1 MVDSDRPADAGVR
14 VIISASRPATAP
26 GIAVRGA
33 GLRFEAQVHF
43 EGLDLDLAGGET
55 TCLLGPSGVGKSS
68 LLRLLAGLPTAG
80 LGGTVS
86 AGDGRPL
93 AGRTALMAQHDN
105 LLPWASV
112 LDNVMLGDRLRGDA
126 PDAPRAHALLAQL
139 GLSTAAG
146 LRPTA
151 LSGGMRQRAALAR
164 TLYEDCP
171 IVLMDEPFSA
181 LDAVTRHR
189 LQGETAGVLAGRTVL
204 LVTHDPLEALRL
216 GHHVLVLSGRPARL
230 RQVTPPPGDVPRAA
244 GDPALAS
251 AQDALFAALSSEGA

>member
-1 MVDSDRPADAGVR
+1 MVESDRPANGGLHGF
-14 VIISASRPATAP
+14 SSAP
-26 GIAVRGA
+26 GISVRGA
-33 GLRFEAQVHF
+33 ALRFDALVHF
-43 EGLDLDLAGGET
+43 EALDLDLAPGRI

-68 LLRLLAGLPTAG
+68 LLRLVAGLPTAG
-80 LGGTVS
+80 LSGMVT

-93 AGRTALMAQHDN
+93 AGRIALMSQHDN
-105 LLPWASV
+105 LLPWANV
-112 LDNVMLGDRLRGDA
+112 LDNVMLGDRLRGIA
-126 PDAPRAHALLAQL
+126 PDVPRARALLRRL
-139 GLSTAAG
+139 GMVAAAD
-146 LRPTA
+146 LRPAA

-189 LQGETAGVLAGRTVL
+189 LQGETAAVLAGRSVL

-230 RQVTPPPGDVPRAA
+230 RAVVPPAGDVPRAA
-244 GDPALAS
+244 GDPTLAA
-251 AQDALFAALSSEGA
+251 AQDALFAALSDEGA